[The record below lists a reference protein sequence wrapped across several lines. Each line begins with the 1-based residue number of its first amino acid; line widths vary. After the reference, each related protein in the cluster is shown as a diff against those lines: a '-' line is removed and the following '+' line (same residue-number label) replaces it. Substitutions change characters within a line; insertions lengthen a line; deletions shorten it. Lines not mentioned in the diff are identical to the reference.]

1 MDWEYHSQGEDT
13 GKRFAAGT
21 MQESQGFAPLMQPDD
36 THDNWHIKIT
46 IDPCPHDL
54 TLKDTAI
61 QLGQVICPA
70 RAQCDLSDLSFLCAP
85 LHLKTGAE
93 EQEAQR
99 AHADLK
105 TDT

>member
-13 GKRFAAGT
+13 RKRFAGGT

-36 THDNWHIKIT
+36 VQDNWHIKIT
-46 IDPCPHDL
+46 IDPCPRDL

-61 QLGQVICPA
+61 QLGRVICPA
-70 RAQCDLSDLSFLCAP
+70 HAQCDPFLHAP
-85 LHLKTGAE
+85 LHLKTGGG

-99 AHADLK
+99 AHADL
-105 TDT
+105 

>member
-13 GKRFAAGT
+13 GKRFAGGT

-36 THDNWHIKIT
+36 TRDNWHIKIT

-61 QLGQVICPA
+61 QLGRVICPA
-70 RAQCDLSDLSFLCAP
+70 RAQCDPSDWSFLRTP
-85 LHLKTGAE
+85 LHLKTGGE
-93 EQEAQR
+93 EQEVHR
-99 AHADLK
+99 AHADL
-105 TDT
+105 